1 MYSGHYDEITGVV
14 VLPLLG
20 PGPGPGQQRHN
31 MAVTVGLDGTIRRW
45 SLHPADLED
54 ARTRMEKEAGDGEE
68 EEKGTTLMTEEEEKE
83 LAELMD

>member
-1 MYSGHYDEITGVV
+1 MV
-14 VLPLLG
+14 VLPLL
-20 PGPGPGQQRHN
+20 GPGPGQQRHN

-54 ARTRMEKEAGDGEE
+54 ARTRTEKEAGDADEEE
-68 EEKGTTLMTEEEEKE
+68 EEKGTTLMTEEEERE